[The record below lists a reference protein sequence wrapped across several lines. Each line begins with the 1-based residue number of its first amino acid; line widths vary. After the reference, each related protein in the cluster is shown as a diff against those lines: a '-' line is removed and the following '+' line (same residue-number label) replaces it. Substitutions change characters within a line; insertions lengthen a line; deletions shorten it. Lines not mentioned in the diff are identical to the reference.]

1 MSRAAILY
9 TSMSGNTE
17 EVAELI
23 QTTINGD
30 LFDVE
35 TLSEDVSFLSE
46 YDILFIGSYTWG
58 DGALPEVMRDF
69 LRRLLKENTPPS
81 STSFVFGTGDL
92 VFPKFCRAVDEIV
105 HHLTQYGVTVH
116 PTVLKVEQSPRSNPS
131 RVIDWVLT
139 TIHEKGVTNGTIE
152 NQSA

>member
-1 MSRAAILY
+1 MSRAAIVY

-35 TLSEDVSFLSE
+35 LLDQDVSFLSE

-58 DGALPEVMRDF
+58 DGVLPLPMRDF
-69 LRRLLKENTPPS
+69 LRRLLKDSPPIKAR
-81 STSFVFGTGDL
+81 TFVFGTGDL
-92 VFPKFCRAVDEIV
+92 IFPKFCRAVDEIK
-105 HHLTQYGVTVH
+105 HHLEKHDVDVH
-116 PTVLKVEQSPRSNPS
+116 PTVLKIEQSPRSTPW
-131 RVIDWVLT
+131 RVTDWVLT
-139 TIHEKGVTNGTIE
+139 TIHEKGVSNESIK